1 MSAICIPLLA
11 SVFFPAAGEAVVD
24 GVTFEKIDGLFV
36 LVREL
41 AGAMDWVVE
50 YEPETKEVRLQGV
63 PLDDEHTRR
72 LLSGETL
79 IRVEA
84 VNVPGARITPLEE
97 GARVEWGALRAVVKL
112 GEKRV
117 EINLTTQS
125 LTAYQ
130 GERVLLETPI
140 SSGRRGYSTPTGS
153 FTAGPAKYRMHYSTL
168 YDNSPM
174 PWSIQVSG
182 NIFIHGYHSVP
193 PRPASHGCIRV
204 PLKDGNP
211 AKWLFEWIEIGTP
224 IRIFYEDSD
233 A

>member
-1 MSAICIPLLA
+1 MNALVLPYLCLISIA
-11 SVFFPAAGEAVVD
+11 PAD
-24 GVTFEKIDGLFV
+24 GPFVPGITFAESEGLFAP
-36 LVREL
+36 VREL
-41 AGAMDWVVE
+41 ASAMDWVVE

-63 PLDDEHTRR
+63 PLDDQHTRR

-79 IRVEA
+79 VRVEE
-84 VNVPGARITPLEE
+84 VNVPGARVTPLEE
-97 GARVEWGALRAVVKL
+97 GARVEWGALRAVVKP

-174 PWSIQVSG
+174 PWSIQVTG
-182 NIFIHGYHSVP
+182 HIFIHGYHSVP

>member
-1 MSAICIPLLA
+1 MSALCIPLLA
-11 SVFFPAAGEAVVD
+11 SVFFPAAGEVVVD
-24 GVTFEKIDGLFV
+24 AVTFEKGDGLFV
-36 LVREL
+36 PVREL

-84 VNVPGARITPLEE
+84 VNVPGARVIPLEE
-97 GARVEWGALRAVVKL
+97 GARVEWGALRAVVKP

-193 PRPASHGCIRV
+193 RRPASHGCIRV

>member
-1 MSAICIPLLA
+1 MPSVCIPLLA
-11 SVFFPAAGEAVVD
+11 FLFFPAAEEAVVD
-24 GVTFEKIDGLFV
+24 GITFAKSDGLFAP
-36 LVREL
+36 VREL
-41 AGAMDWVVE
+41 ASAMDWVVE

-63 PLDDEHTRR
+63 PLDDQHTRR

-79 IRVEA
+79 VRVEE
-84 VNVPGARITPLEE
+84 VNVPGARVTPLEE
-97 GARVEWGALRAVVKL
+97 GARVEWGALRAVVKP

-174 PWSIQVSG
+174 PWSIQVTG
-182 NIFIHGYHSVP
+182 HIFIHGYHSVP

>member
-1 MSAICIPLLA
+1 MVPFLLSGCA
-11 SVFFPAAGEAVVD
+11 AFGIAAGVPVVH
-24 GVTFEKIDGLFV
+24 GITFAGDDGLYV
-36 LVREL
+36 SVRDL

-50 YEPETKEVRLQGV
+50 YVAETKDVHLQGQ
-63 PLDDEHTRR
+63 PLEEKHIRK

-79 IRVEA
+79 VRIEGIK
-84 VNVPGARITPLEE
+84 VPGARVLPLDD
-97 GARVEWGALRAVVKL
+97 GARLEWGALSAVIKP

-117 EINLTTQS
+117 EINLTTQR

-130 GERVLLETPI
+130 GDRVVLETPI

-153 FTAGPAKYRMHYSTL
+153 FTAGPAKYKMHYSTL

-174 PWSIQVSG
+174 PWSVQVTG

-204 PLKDGNP
+204 PLKNGNP

-224 IRIFYEDSD
+224 IKIFSEDSG

>member
-1 MSAICIPLLA
+1 MNPYFLSGLAVFCIATPD
-11 SVFFPAAGEAVVD
+11 VPVVH
-24 GVTFEKIDGLFV
+24 GITFAEDDGLYV
-36 LVREL
+36 SVRDL
-41 AGAMDWVVE
+41 AVAMEWVVE
-50 YEPETKEVRLQGV
+50 YEAETKRVHLQGE
-63 PLDDEHTRR
+63 PLDAQHIRK

-79 IRVEA
+79 VRIEGIR
-84 VNVPGARITPLEE
+84 VPGARVLRLDD
-97 GARVEWGALRAVVKL
+97 GARLEWGALSAAIKA

-117 EINLTTQS
+117 EINLTTQR

-130 GERVLLETPI
+130 GDRVVLETPI

-153 FTAGPAKYRMHYSTL
+153 FTAGPAKHRMHYSTL

-174 PWSIQVSG
+174 PFSIQVTG

-204 PLKDGNP
+204 PLKNGNP

-224 IRIFYEDSD
+224 IKIFYEDSVP
-233 A
+233 